1 MWDLGWKYANEI
13 LQAEEKMEI
22 IQRKEKLYRP
32 AMQKDKK
39 YAKVGA
45 QSQWNESAVWYV
57 GIKDGISSVLQV

>member
-1 MWDLGWKYANEI
+1 
-13 LQAEEKMEI
+13 MEI

-45 QSQWNESAVWYV
+45 QSQ
-57 GIKDGISSVLQV
+57 